1 LLRLV
6 LFNNIKG
13 LLYRDS
19 ESELC
24 PTDLE
29 MEAGFQEDKIGK
41 SCPKL
46 LELAAI
52 DDLAGFIYEVEERG
66 SDIDEESLWYGRS
79 FGSKKMGFEERTP
92 IMIASLYGSTEV
104 LKYILGTAKVDVNR
118 ACGSDAP
125 TALHCAAA
133 GGSWSSVEV
142 VKLLIDAS
150 GDINAVDANGKKPA
164 DLIAPCVKSSSS
176 SRRRT
181 LGMLLSGVSAVVGDE
196 EEEEEEGCKTPQ
208 LVKEGSEKKEYP
220 IDVPLPDINN
230 GIYGTDEF
238 RMYNFKVN
246 PCSRA
251 YTHDWTECPFAHPG
265 ENARRRD
272 PRKYQYT
279 CVPCPEFK
287 KGSCAKGDA
296 CEYAHGVFESWLHP
310 AQYRTRLCKD
320 ESGCSRKVCFFAHK
334 AEELRP
340 RYASTGSA
348 MPSPKSVSINSM
360 DLTTLSPLSLGSS
373 SVLLSNAS
381 TTPISPS
388 VSSPVGG
395 GNMWQNKMN
404 LTPPALQLPG
414 SRLKTSLSA
423 RDLEPDVE
431 LLGLERI
438 RTQRQQQR
446 QQLVEEMANLSSPYS
461 RIGDLKP
468 TNLDDVFGSMD
479 PSLLSHLQGLSAKVN
494 NMSSPQ
500 LQSPTGPQ
508 IRQNLNQLRAS
519 YPSGISSSPA
529 RKPSPYGFDSS
540 AEVAA
545 AVMNSRSS
553 AFAKRSQSFI
563 DRTGASYRPSRSGS
577 ANSPSLVPSKL
588 SDWSSP
594 DGKLDW
600 GFNDEEVNKL
610 RKSASFGFRSGN
622 AAAPAAAMT
631 PSNVGEPDVSWVNS
645 LAKDVPSGRGSRLY
659 GGDQKRGGAHDVM
672 RHWIDQM
679 YIEQEQM
686 VA

>member
-1 LLRLV
+1 
-6 LFNNIKG
+6 
-13 LLYRDS
+13 
-19 ESELC
+19 
-24 PTDLE
+24 
-29 MEAGFQEDKIGK
+29 
-41 SCPKL
+41 
-46 LELAAI
+46 
-52 DDLAGFIYEVEERG
+52 
-66 SDIDEESLWYGRS
+66 
-79 FGSKKMGFEERTP
+79 
-92 IMIASLYGSTEV
+92 
-104 LKYILGTAKVDVNR
+104 
-118 ACGSDAP
+118 
-125 TALHCAAA
+125 
-133 GGSWSSVEV
+133 
-142 VKLLIDAS
+142 
-150 GDINAVDANGKKPA
+150 
-164 DLIAPCVKSSSS
+164 
-176 SRRRT
+176 
-181 LGMLLSGVSAVVGDE
+181 
-196 EEEEEEGCKTPQ
+196 
-208 LVKEGSEKKEYP
+208 
-220 IDVPLPDINN
+220 
-230 GIYGTDEF
+230 
-238 RMYNFKVN
+238 
-246 PCSRA
+246 
-251 YTHDWTECPFAHPG
+251 
-265 ENARRRD
+265 
-272 PRKYQYT
+272 
-279 CVPCPEFK
+279 
-287 KGSCAKGDA
+287 
-296 CEYAHGVFESWLHP
+296 
-310 AQYRTRLCKD
+310 
-320 ESGCSRKVCFFAHK
+320 
-334 AEELRP
+334 
-340 RYASTGSA
+340 
-348 MPSPKSVSINSM
+348 
-360 DLTTLSPLSLGSS
+360 
-373 SVLLSNAS
+373 
-381 TTPISPS
+381 
-388 VSSPVGG
+388 
-395 GNMWQNKMN
+395 MWQNKMN